1 MKIKATETS
10 STQSSIHI
18 DEKPPFFAVIDRKML
33 LWLKWIYSNESLLKM
48 CKWISISFIE
58 STIYC
63 VAAWLHAEFEI
74 DTHVFAVVAWNAG
87 FREKRYACTAI
98 LPQFGFID
106 MKMEPP
112 YTIAWESLQLPDYK
126 KIQMKKHCSIAP
138 NESQNCKTDL
148 FLISFTH
155 FQLVFFLHYIFMY
168 INLRVCY
175 INL

>member
-58 STIYC
+58 FTIYC

-74 DTHVFAVVAWNAG
+74 DTHVFAVVAWNAD

-98 LPQFGFID
+98 LPPIRFHWHENGTALYHRVRIS
-106 MKMEPP
+106 PA
-112 YTIAWESLQLPDYK
+112 AWLQKD
-126 KIQMKKHCSIAP
+126 S
-138 NESQNCKTDL
+138 NEKALFNCIEWKPKL
-148 FLISFTH
+148 
-155 FQLVFFLHYIFMY
+155 
-168 INLRVCY
+168 
-175 INL
+175 